1 MGGLMKIEL
10 TDLRFFAYHGL
21 YAEERKIGNA
31 YEINL
36 IISYAIKSEIITDI
50 AETINY
56 AAVYDLVKNEMIN
69 PADLLETVAMKIVKR
84 IHDSFPQ
91 AKKIEIAVY
100 KLHPPIEK
108 FQGKVGVNY
117 QREY

>member
-1 MGGLMKIEL
+1 MAGLLKIEL
-10 TDLRFFAYHGL
+10 TALRFFAYHGL
-21 YAEERKIGNA
+21 YAEERKTGNE

-36 IISYAIKSEIITDI
+36 VISYPAKSEIITSL

-56 AAVYDLVKNEMIN
+56 AVVYDLLKNEMIN
-69 PADLLETVAMKIVKR
+69 PADLLETVAMTIVKK

-91 AKKIEIAVY
+91 IKEIEIAVS

-108 FQGKVGVNY
+108 FQGHVGVRY
-117 QREY
+117 QIEY